1 MIKTLSACGLCV
13 GVLVACEQK
22 RMDDVSTTRNE
33 AQAVAADNAEKN
45 QRDVDGKNPT
55 PIDQGNSEAEIELT
69 RLIRQ
74 EVLAQPNFSINAQNV
89 KIITQRDT
97 VTLRGPVETSV
108 EKSTIERIA
117 RSQAG
122 VNQVVSEL
130 EVKAE
135 DNHGKE

>member
-1 MIKTLSACGLCV
+1 MMKTLSACGLCV
-13 GVLVACEQK
+13 GVLVACEQR

-33 AQAVAADNAEKN
+33 AQVVAADNAAKN
-45 QRDVDGKNPT
+45 QRDVEGRNPT

-89 KIITQRDT
+89 KIITQKDT
-97 VTLRGPVETSV
+97 VTLRGPVETTA
-108 EKSTIERIA
+108 EKATIERIA

-122 VNQVVSEL
+122 VNQIVSEL
-130 EVKAE
+130 EVKE
-135 DNHGKE
+135 NNDGKE